1 MISVRV
7 INANLSSDMRTL
19 IDCALN
25 QMLEM
30 LKRRLVAIENTSLT
44 VKTARS
50 YENVERITLPVYCI
64 LKQI

>member
-7 INANLSSDMRTL
+7 INANLLSDMHTL
-19 IDCALN
+19 IDWDLN

-30 LKRRLVAIENTSLT
+30 LKRRLVAVENTSLT
-44 VKTARS
+44 VKAARS

>member
-50 YENVERITLPVYCI
+50 YENVERITLPVNCI